1 MSRIKTLRRRL
12 TPDGELAGEIG
23 ERLLLDGLTG
33 PLTDGDDGVAGLYGA
48 DGLLTVLM
56 TSPYRCRWD
65 EDCWEITG

>member
-33 PLTDGDDGVAGLYGA
+33 PLTDCDDGVAGLYGA
-48 DGLLTVLM
+48 GELLTELLM
-56 TSPYRCRWD
+56 SPCRCRWD
-65 EDCWEITG
+65 EDCWETTS